1 MNTVESINAEI
12 RSLQDEGNALTKKV
26 GFTSADGKRVDF
38 ILGRVATLKDELRTL
53 STTDA
58 DRIQKAHELAKLIK
72 PEERQAAERQL
83 YAKLNAEE
91 RKAHDTRELLDYL
104 KNGRAEWRTY
114 SGMDSVTSNVGGFL
128 VPQLFQNEL
137 FKGIATQEP
146 LFDEANVR
154 FIRTDTGAKMN
165 VPGIDL
171 SQMSAQLIGQNTD
184 LAPNANPVASTN
196 IFGAYTYRV
205 TPVGISFELEQD
217 AFEPLSEILKEAFS
231 IGFAQGIGA
240 DLISGNGTTA
250 PQGILTAATDSTIT
264 TASPTAIT
272 GDELT
277 SIYFALPR
285 VHRVNPKTAFVMS
298 DAAYQLVRKAKDT
311 AGRPLLNISEDG
323 EKLFGKKVLV
333 SPSMNV
339 KKIVLA
345 NLSQYVVRVATQS
358 VRVKRV
364 VDQPGYIDVG
374 MAALSSW
381 MRVDAKLIS
390 PASSV
395 SPAIFGTIHS

>member
-1 MNTVESINAEI
+1 MNVVELQNQITKLQNEAE
-12 RSLQDEGNALTKKV
+12 ALTKKEN
-26 GFTSADGKRVDF
+26 FTKADKSAFD
-38 ILGRVATLKDELRTL
+38 LKLSQIADLR
-53 STTDA
+53 SQIKSAQTTDIE
-58 DRIQKAHELAKLIK
+58 RIQKAHELLNVIK
-72 PEERQAAERQL
+72 PEERQAAERKL
-83 YAKLNAEE
+83 YAMKSAEE

-104 KNGRAEWRTY
+104 KNGRAELRTY
-114 SGMDSVTSNVGGFL
+114 AGMDSLTSNAGGFL
-128 VPQLFQNEL
+128 CPPSFQDEL

-146 LFDEANVR
+146 LFDENNVR
-154 FIRTDTGAKMN
+154 FIRTNTGSKLN

-171 SQMSAQLIGQNTD
+171 SQMSAQIIGQNTD

-205 TPVGISFELEQD
+205 TPVGVTFELEQD
-217 AFEPLSEILKEAFS
+217 SFEPLSEILKEAFS
-231 IGFAQGIGA
+231 VGFANGIGA
-240 DLISGNGTTA
+240 DLVSGNGTSA

-272 GDELT
+272 AAELT

-285 VHRVNPKTAFVMS
+285 IHRVNPKTAWVMS
-298 DAAYQLVRKAKDT
+298 DAVYQLVRKAADNN
-311 AGRPLLNISEDG
+311 GRPLLNIADDG

-333 SPSMNV
+333 SPSMNA

-364 VDQPGYIDVG
+364 VDAPGYVDVG
-374 MAALSSW
+374 MALLSSW
-381 MRVDAKLIS
+381 MRVDAKLIA

>member
-1 MNTVESINAEI
+1 MNVEQIQAEI
-12 RSLQDEGNALTKKV
+12 SRLTSEAQALTEKQTFTAADKAKFDLNLSKV
-26 GFTSADGKRVDF
+26 ASLRGQ
-38 ILGRVATLKDELRTL
+38 LKAAQ
-53 STTDA
+53 TTDA

-83 YAKLNAEE
+83 YAKLSPEE
-91 RKAHDTRELLDYL
+91 RKARDTRELLDYL

-114 SGMDSVTSNVGGFL
+114 AGMDSVSSNVGGFL

-146 LFDEANVR
+146 LFDENNVR
-154 FIRTDTGAKMN
+154 FIRTDTGNKMN

-171 SQMSAQLIGQNTD
+171 SQMSAQIIGQNTD

-196 IFGAYTYRV
+196 IFGAFTYRV
-205 TPVGISFELEQD
+205 TPVGVTFELEQD
-217 AFEPLSEILKEAFS
+217 AFEPLSETLKEAFS
-231 IGFAQGIGA
+231 VGFAQGIGA
-240 DLISGNGTTA
+240 DLISGNGTTT

-272 GDELT
+272 AAELT
-277 SIYFALPR
+277 NIYFSLPR
-285 VHRVNPKTAFVMS
+285 VHRNNPKCAWVMS
-298 DAAYQLVRKAKDT
+298 DAVYKLVRLAVDGS
-311 AGRPLLNISEDG
+311 GRPLLNISEDG

-364 VDQPGYIDVG
+364 VDQPGYVDVG

-395 SPAIFGTIHS
+395 SPAIFATIHA